1 MPDPK
6 CGVYLNCTSILS
18 RNHRA
23 HFDLF
28 MLRYAITDRTQFG
41 PDETVRRAAL
51 VDSAR
56 RWATAGID
64 FIQLREKDL
73 PAGDLVGLARDLSA
87 AIRQT
92 GSITK
97 LLINSSADEAIAA
110 GASGVHLASR
120 AGQLT
125 PAQVRVLFN
134 SASPKPVTSFPIT
147 ISVSCHTL
155 EEVAFARA
163 RKADLILF
171 GPVFDKVVQGRS
183 VAPGTG
189 LDQLRSACVRAGDTP
204 VLALGGITAQNTAA
218 CLAAG
223 AAGIAAIRLF
233 SAPWLLASGGGG
245 E

>member
-1 MPDPK
+1 
-6 CGVYLNCTSILS
+6 
-18 RNHRA
+18 
-23 HFDLF
+23 

-51 VDSAR
+51 VDSVR
-56 RWATAGID
+56 RWAAAGID

-73 PAGDLVGLARDLSA
+73 PAGNLVQLARDLLA

-92 GSITK
+92 GSTTK
-97 LLINSSADEAIAA
+97 LLINSRADVAVAA
-110 GASGVHLASR
+110 GVYGVHLPSGD
-120 AGQLT
+120 GQLT

-134 SASPKPVTSFPIT
+134 SASPNSIASIPIT

-155 EEVAFARA
+155 EEVALARA
-163 RKADLILF
+163 RQADLILF

-183 VAPGTG
+183 VAPGIG
-189 LDQLRSACVRAGDTP
+189 LDLLRSAGVRAGDTP
-204 VLALGGITAQNTAA
+204 VLALGGITAENTAA

-233 SAPWLLASGGGG
+233 SAL
-245 E
+245 